1 MEPSGE
7 QEHAGEQGKSKILVS
22 KFKTFHA
29 KTPKSVM
36 ANRVRRTHG
45 CSLQDLTRSDHKTL
59 FCSDHSGGPPPS
71 LCSDRSQ
78 GCPHTDPHPLSHQRC
93 RNSLWGGGTTQQTL
107 SWLKSLWGHAAHLHL
122 RMHASGRSIRLRG
135 FGWYPGA
142 QRSQFGPVV
151 WCMQLSHTPP
161 LRRPLDSNSAQSKWQ
176 LCAWL
181 LHSHPEG
188 DRGVQGHVKNRK
200 LQLRP
205 SCRLST
211 VRKLISAQHC
221 STFLPNMRS
230 HMKSGV
236 CLL

>member
-1 MEPSGE
+1 MQKPPNQWWLIGWEGLTVAACRIWRAQTIKPCFAAIT
-7 QEHAGEQGKSKILVS
+7 AGALHLLFAATGVKAVL
-22 KFKTFHA
+22 TL
-29 KTPKSVM
+29 TPI
-36 ANRVRRTHG
+36 H
-45 CSLQDLTRSDHKTL
+45 
-59 FCSDHSGGPPPS
+59 
-71 LCSDRSQ
+71 
-78 GCPHTDPHPLSHQRC
+78 CPISAAGTAC
-93 RNSLWGGGTTQQTL
+93 GGTTQQTI

-161 LRRPLDSNSAQSKWQ
+161 LRRPFDSNSAQSKWQ

-205 SCRLST
+205 LCRLST

-221 STFLPNMRS
+221 FTFLPNMRS